1 MTESYT
7 GRKGRTVSRRERES
21 AALSSSRSGKLF
33 RLILKQI
40 SAAVLCTLV
49 VLGMHSAPVS
59 RIRDWS
65 AALGRAL
72 RYETDLT
79 ALQKN
84 GAELIQWFQDIAA
97 SPKTEPTNPAPE
109 NAPLPENTDSQ
120 AGEITQH

>member
-21 AALSSSRSGKLF
+21 AALSSSRFGKLF

-72 RYETDLT
+72 RYESDLT
-79 ALQKN
+79 VLQKN
-84 GAELIQWFQDIAA
+84 GAELFQWFKDITF
-97 SPKTEPTNPAPE
+97 SPKAEPTNPVPE
-109 NAPLPENTDSQ
+109 NAPLPKNTDSQ